1 MSGLLKKIQTHLVKS
16 NPEGYEK
23 VLQALLPN
31 YGSLLSIV
39 TKHFGLNPPTYLPY
53 VTFAVI
59 LSCVAQRISRYIW
72 KALLHLF
79 TTTVEISPSDWGYD
93 YYLFWMARHK
103 SLNKASAFVI
113 QTAGRYDDIT
123 CIPDEDSQDQ
133 DICEHDDWR
142 KTIALIR
149 TRRMRY
155 NPCAGSYYYLY
166 QGRLVKIQRIA
177 ARDRRY
183 EDILR
188 VTTFGGNA
196 SFHKQM
202 SYEAQKAYKDHVSQF
217 TLILE
222 SMMQDG
228 KSWWAWC
235 MKRTPRAI
243 SSVILDAG
251 VKQAFL
257 EDVQEYLDPKTQPW
271 YNSRG
276 IPYRRGYLLHGPP
289 GTGKSSLCFAI
300 AGHLGLDLY
309 LLHLSQKELTDNQ
322 LARLF
327 RSLPFRCIVLIEDV
341 DCVTVAQERA
351 DDGSGGAGGK
361 DASTTTGVTLSGLL
375 NAIDGV
381 SAGEGRILI
390 MTTNHVE
397 KLDAALRRHGRV
409 DMTIAYGYA
418 QTPEVASL
426 FKSIYASTDMDT
438 PSFAPSVT
446 PDSPSLDALAS
457 EFATLVPSGEFSG
470 AEIQGYL
477 LAHKKSPQFAI
488 QGVPEWLEKT
498 EEVRKGR
505 RPGKDETTTEK
516 KEEEEAGAAPAK
528 CTELSAAFADAESE
542 SDGIFSDCS
551 EIAAP
556 S

>member
-39 TKHFGLNPPTYLPY
+39 TKRFGLNPLTYLPY

-59 LSCVAQRISRYIW
+59 LSCVAQRISRYIC

-79 TTTVEISPSDWGYD
+79 TTTVEIRPSDWGYN

-123 CIPDEDSQDQ
+123 CIPDEDSEDQ

-155 NPCAGSYYYLY
+155 NPCAGSY
-166 QGRLVKIQRIA
+166 
-177 ARDRRY
+177 
-183 EDILR
+183 
-188 VTTFGGNA
+188 
-196 SFHKQM
+196 
-202 SYEAQKAYKDHVSQF
+202 
-217 TLILE
+217 
-222 SMMQDG
+222 
-228 KSWWAWC
+228 
-235 MKRTPRAI
+235 RA
-243 SSVILDAG
+243 
-251 VKQAFL
+251 
-257 EDVQEYLDPKTQPW
+257 
-271 YNSRG
+271 
-276 IPYRRGYLLHGPP
+276 IPYRWGYLLHGPP

-327 RSLPFRCIVLIEDV
+327 RSLPFRCIVLVEDV
-341 DCVTVAQERA
+341 DCVAVAQERA
-351 DDGSGGAGGK
+351 DDGSGGAGGR
-361 DASTTTGVTLSGLL
+361 DASTTNGVTLSGLL

-390 MTTNHVE
+390 VTTNHVE

-426 FKSIYASTDMDT
+426 FKSTYASTDTDT
-438 PSFAPSVT
+438 LSFAPPVT

-477 LAHKKSPQFAI
+477 LDHKKSPQFAI

-498 EEVRKGR
+498 EEMRKGR
-505 RPGKDETTTEK
+505 RPVKDETTTGK
-516 KEEEEAGAAPAK
+516 K
-528 CTELSAAFADAESE
+528 DA
-542 SDGIFSDCS
+542 
-551 EIAAP
+551 
-556 S
+556 